1 MKKLNLT
8 KWTRSA
14 ALGGSLFLLPLT
26 ASVAAQTG
34 TANDNTTRTTV
45 RTENRRDNDH
55 DYGWLGL
62 AGLAGLLGLIPKK
75 RTVVHDDV
83 PRDRNVNR

>member
-1 MKKLNLT
+1 MKKIDLV

-14 ALGGSLFLLPLT
+14 ALAGGLLLLPLT
-26 ASVAAQTG
+26 ASVGAQTG
-34 TANDNTTRTTV
+34 TANDNTARTTV
-45 RTENRRDNDH
+45 RSEDRRDNDH

-62 AGLAGLLGLIPKK
+62 VGLAGLLGLIPKK